1 MHDHSLEL
9 TFHSFDTEV
18 DALDVL
24 QKTNDSL
31 QTKQTE
37 RNHKIQLKTKQLQ
50 QYQVSVSLGS

>member
-1 MHDHSLEL
+1 MH
-9 TFHSFDTEV
+9 FYDTEV

-24 QKTNDSL
+24 EKTNDTL

-50 QYQVSVSLGS
+50 QYQVSVSLDSK